1 MLRDET
7 SISTQAIQ
15 WKCVESKTESKRL
28 HYGRFVVSPFKR
40 GQVSTVGIAMR
51 RASLEEVEGT
61 SITCARFHGVVHE
74 YSTITGISETIRDV
88 LVNLKEIAPKSDS
101 NDIQEAVSSVT
112 GPKKVTAGDTLLPPS
127 VKAIDDSQYV
137 VTITQPISVNIESK
151 IEKDCGYRIE
161 NSHGYGGGEFPVD
174 AVSMP
179 VRNVNYSVHLFG
191 SGKAMRETLFIEI
204 WTNGSLTPDE
214 AICEAS
220 KKLIDLSTPFLHVK
234 CEDVPHSGDNQDF
247 SASTGSPSHFDD
259 VSELEGKISKNTF
272 IDQLELPARAFNCL
286 KRAEIHTISDL
297 LNYSREDS
305 SRIKSFGQKSV
316 DQVSKAS
323 WERFATEL
331 PTRNY
336 VSINKIGTGSKS

>member
-1 MLRDET
+1 MLTYET

-15 WKCVESKTESKRL
+15 WKCVESKTENKRL
-28 HYGRFVVSPFKR
+28 HYGRFVVSPFRK
-40 GQVSTVGIAMR
+40 GQASTVGIAMR
-51 RASLEEVEGT
+51 RASLEEVQGT

-74 YSTITGISETIRDV
+74 YSTITGIQETIHDV

-101 NDIQEAVSSVT
+101 NDVKEAVSSVT
-112 GPKKVTAGDTLLPPS
+112 GPKEVTAGDTSLPLS
-127 VKAIDDSQYV
+127 VKAVDDLQYI

-161 NSHGYGGGEFPVD
+161 NSNRYKDGEFPVD

-191 SGKAMRETLFIEI
+191 SGKATRETSFIEI

-214 AICEAS
+214 AINEAS
-220 KKLIDLSTPFLHVK
+220 KKLIDLSSPFLHAK
-234 CEDVPHSGDNQDF
+234 RKDVSYPGDDENSSG
-247 SASTGSPSHFDD
+247 SASAGSSSQVYD
-259 VSELEGKISKNTF
+259 VNELGKKLPKNMF

-286 KRAEIHTISDL
+286 KKAEIHTIDDL

-305 SRIKSFGQKSV
+305 SKIKSFGQKSV
-316 DQVSKAS
+316 DQVSKAL
-323 WERFATEL
+323 WEHFAIEL
-331 PTRNY
+331 PKNKLH
-336 VSINKIGTGSKS
+336 IN